1 MGEDQRIAERIVC
14 SISAQNGEF
23 NYQKGLGIRELGI
36 LVIQNEERRKMRIA
50 AYIALKRLELERFQ
64 FFADI
69 RDLKLSC
76 DLPRASR
83 STIERLRAA
92 LGDASRSRRPWSSG

>member
-1 MGEDQRIAERIVC
+1 MGEDQRIAERIVF

-50 AYIALKRLELERFQ
+50 AYIALKRLELEWCQ

-76 DLPRASR
+76 DCEIPNGAPTTVKAAPIGCVSGAPTCRPR
-83 STIERLRAA
+83 
-92 LGDASRSRRPWSSG
+92 